1 MLNTIWKRVKPWC
14 IPVALTL
21 LIYLFLQFI
30 ALIGYVPSSS
40 MEPTLPKGS
49 FIFGWRIF
57 SELEVGDIIVFQK
70 DGQLM
75 VKRIAAGPGDIV
87 DRRELTYSS
96 SGPIPAWEDTILI
109 IPEGCYFVL
118 GDNAEDSF
126 DSRYWENPF
135 VSRKA
140 IVAKLNHLF
149 SDFDTTFDEVR
160 FRDGEASP

>member
-1 MLNTIWKRVKPWC
+1 MLNKIWKRVKPWC

-96 SGPIPAWEDTILI
+96 SVPIPAWEDPLLI
-109 IPEGCYFVL
+109 VPINCYFVL
-118 GDNAEDSF
+118 GDNAQNSI
-126 DSRYWENPF
+126 DSRYWKYAF
-135 VSRKA
+135 VDKSNIIAK
-140 IVAKLNHLF
+140 IV
-149 SDFDTTFDEVR
+149 
-160 FRDGEASP
+160 